1 MIALVRC
8 VSVLTEDQGLGGI
21 LVQEDAPLLQ
31 EVSAVADNLDTTLGV
46 VSVQLGQY
54 IMVCWV
60 WSLELHGSRRWNA

>member
-1 MIALVRC
+1 MIALGHC

-21 LVQEDAPLLQ
+21 LVQEDAPLLE

-54 IMVCWV
+54 IVV
-60 WSLELHGSRRWNA
+60 